1 MRVLHYRDA
10 LALICLTV
18 LLIVLTEKMSDA
30 LRAQLL
36 GGGALK

>member
-1 MRVLHYRDA
+1 
-10 LALICLTV
+10 V

-30 LRAQLL
+30 LRARLL